1 MASMDNS
8 IIKGSL
14 SKENRHAAGWTAHN
28 MSSSS
33 LRKKSDLTLVTKVR
47 NRYLRMLLTNLQEV
61 LLGTKLFVL
70 FPAVALAIAAKC
82 FNFGR
87 PWVFALSALGLTPLA
102 ERISFLTEQISYFTS
117 PTVGGLLNA
126 TCGNATELIIV
137 IFALIEHKVDI
148 VKYSLLGSILSEL
161 LLVLGCS
168 LLCGGLVNL
177 TNEQNFD
184 KKQANVNLLLLLLAL
199 FCHTLPMMF
208 RYAGESSGVTTEA
221 TLQLSRV
228 NSIIM
233 LIAYSAYL
241 IFQLWTHKQ
250 FFEAQEEEDDDD
262 LVSEESAVIGFWSGL
277 VWLAG
282 MTALTALLSEYL
294 VGTIEDA
301 SESWGLSVSF
311 ISIILLPFVG
321 NAAEHAGAIVFAF
334 KNKLDICL
342 GVAVGSAT
350 QISMFVVPLSV
361 VLAWIMG
368 IKMDLDLHL
377 LETVSF
383 ALSIFVTAF
392 TLQDGSS
399 HYMKGLVLVL
409 CYVVIGAFFF
419 VSRSPNG
426 AVNLDIRS
434 SMAEIFRV

>member
-1 MASMDNS
+1 MD
-8 IIKGSL
+8 
-14 SKENRHAAGWTAHN
+14 EW
-28 MSSSS
+28 
-33 LRKKSDLTLVTKVR
+33 
-47 NRYLRMLLTNLQEV
+47 Q
-61 LLGTKLFVL
+61 
-70 FPAVALAIAAKC
+70 
-82 FNFGR
+82 
-87 PWVFALSALGLTPLA
+87 
-102 ERISFLTEQISYFTS
+102 
-117 PTVGGLLNA
+117 
-126 TCGNATELIIV
+126 
-137 IFALIEHKVDI
+137 
-148 VKYSLLGSILSEL
+148 
-161 LLVLGCS
+161 
-168 LLCGGLVNL
+168 
-177 TNEQNFD
+177 
-184 KKQANVNLLLLLLAL
+184 KQANVNLLLLLLAL

-208 RYAGESSGVTTEA
+208 RYTGESSGVTAEA

-233 LIAYSAYL
+233 LIAYFAYL

-250 FFEAQEEEDDDD
+250 FFQAQKEDDDDD

-350 QISMFVVPLSV
+350 QISMFVVPLSII
-361 VLAWIMG
+361 LAWIMG

-377 LETVSF
+377 LGTVCF

-419 VSRSPNG
+419 VSRSADVQG

-434 SMAEIFRV
+434 STAEIFRL

>member
-14 SKENRHAAGWTAHN
+14 SKENRHAAGRTPHN

-47 NRYLRMLLTNLQEV
+47 NRYLRMLLANLQEV
-61 LLGTKLFVL
+61 LLGTKLSVL

-82 FNFGR
+82 YNFGR
-87 PWVFALSALGLTPLA
+87 
-102 ERISFLTEQISYFTS
+102 ISYFTS

-137 IFALIEHKVDI
+137 IFALIQHKVDI

-177 TNEQNFD
+177 TKEQNFD
-184 KKQANVNLLLLLLAL
+184 KSMDEWQKQANVNLLLLLLAL

-208 RYAGESSGVTTEA
+208 RYAGESSGVTAKA

-241 IFQLWTHKQ
+241 IFQLWIHKQ
-250 FFEAQEEEDDDD
+250 FFQAQEEEDDDD
-262 LVSEESAVIGFWSGL
+262 VVTEESSVIGFWSGL

-282 MTALTALLSEYL
+282 MTAVTALLSEYL

-311 ISIILLPFVG
+311 ISIILLPFFG

-334 KNKLDICL
+334 KNKLDVCL

-350 QISMFVVPLSV
+350 QVSMFVVPLSV
-361 VLAWIMG
+361 ILAWIMG

-377 LETVSF
+377 LETVSL

-392 TLQDGSS
+392 TLQCKALSIWIQDHQRLKSS
-399 HYMKGLVLVL
+399 DCDLRLHVFK
-409 CYVVIGAFFF
+409 F
-419 VSRSPNG
+419 
-426 AVNLDIRS
+426 NLDQYS
-434 SMAEIFRV
+434 NSDLML